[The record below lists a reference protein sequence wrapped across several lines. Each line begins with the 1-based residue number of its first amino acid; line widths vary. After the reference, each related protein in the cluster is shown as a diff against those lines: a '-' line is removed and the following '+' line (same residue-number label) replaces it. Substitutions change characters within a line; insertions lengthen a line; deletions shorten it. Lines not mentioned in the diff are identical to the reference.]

1 MEQDSV
7 LSSVV
12 FGIVDDTGAFQGFG
26 LLRILRTVEAE
37 IKMFSSAS
45 WFAIRIRPQ
54 LMFDFVICHIRDAIS
69 MGVLL
74 AGILVCC

>member
-1 MEQDSV
+1 MERDSV
-7 LSSVV
+7 FSSVFLDV
-12 FGIVDDTGAFQGFG
+12 AGDTGVFRGIG

-54 LMFDFVICHIRDAIS
+54 LMFDFVLSHIRDAIS